1 MNYRHYNTPYS
12 AKEKLRA
19 LRLWKNSTTEFVCH
33 RYHCSERSLWRWKQK
48 FDGTLES
55 LENKSHRPHTPH
67 PNAQSA
73 DEIKHIND
81 LVRRNPRI
89 GLNELYGKLRLH
101 YAYTRNPVTLYRY
114 LRRTGFYDNKPRR
127 LAYKPKPYDTP
138 LHIGEKWQLDVKYVP
153 LECRCTSIHDDR
165 RFYQYTVIDEATR
178 ERFIYPYEDLCAT
191 STVDFVR
198 RAMVYFG
205 YKPKTI
211 QTDNGAEF
219 TYTRQTRYDKEH
231 LFDTFC
237 RERGIIHKLIKPRTP
252 RHNGKVERSHRS
264 DNERFYK
271 WLRFYSFDDLLKQ
284 MQAYLQRSNNIPIS
298 TLRGTNGKRWLTPL
312 EKRADLLYKDFGLE
326 NEIRSI
332 PLGRQIRAL
341 K

>member
-19 LRLWKNSTTEFVCH
+19 LRLWKTSTTEFVCH
-33 RYHCSERSLWRWKQK
+33 RYHCSERSLWRWKRMY
-48 FDGTLES
+48 DGTLKS

-67 PNAQSA
+67 PNAQTA
-73 DEIKHIND
+73 EGIKHIQD
-81 LVRRNPRI
+81 LLRRNPTI
-89 GLNELYGKLRLH
+89 GLNELYGKLRLN
-101 YAYTRNPVTLYRY
+101 YAYTRNPATLYRY
-114 LRRTGFYDNKPRR
+114 LRRTGFYENKPRKTS
-127 LAYKPKPYDTP
+127 YKPKPYDTP
-138 LHIGEKWQLDVKYVP
+138 LHIGKKWQLDVKFVP
-153 LECRCTSIHDDR
+153 FECRTTSVRGDR
-165 RFYQYTVIDEATR
+165 HFYQYTVIDEATR

-198 RAMVYFG
+198 RAMVDFG

-219 TYTRQTRYDKEH
+219 TYTRQARCDKEH
-231 LFDTFC
+231 LFDRFC
-237 RERGIIHKLIKPRTP
+237 RERGIVHKLIKPRTP

-271 WLRFYSFDDLLKQ
+271 WLRFYSFDDLMKQ
-284 MQAYLQRSNNIPIS
+284 MHSYLQRSNNIPIS

-326 NEIRSI
+326 NESRSI
-332 PLGRQIRAL
+332 PLGHQIRAL